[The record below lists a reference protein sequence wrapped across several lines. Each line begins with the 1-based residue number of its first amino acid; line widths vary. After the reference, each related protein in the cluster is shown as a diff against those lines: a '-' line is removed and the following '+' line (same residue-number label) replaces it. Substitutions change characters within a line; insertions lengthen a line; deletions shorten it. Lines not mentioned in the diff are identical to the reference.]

1 MQQAAK
7 AEAKVM
13 QALTKYLPQGS
24 RVLLAVS
31 GGADS
36 MALALAAAQLREND
50 YFETFVLHVEHGLR
64 GAEALQDAE
73 LVQNFC
79 HEHNLPY
86 NCHHVDVAAY
96 ADANGLSTESAARKL
111 RYAALQDEAVRLK
124 TDYIV
129 TAHHA
134 DDQAET
140 VLLKLLRGT
149 SAAGLSGMSHVH
161 GNIIR
166 PFLELSRA
174 DLVEFCDAFHVK
186 YCHDSSNDDV
196 AYTRNR
202 IRREL
207 LPYLEQRF
215 NPSVRQTLIQTA
227 TLLSE
232 DEAYFDKLVQ
242 AAISRRVQQNGNEVI
257 LEVTGWGDM
266 PAPVRKR
273 LLRACYFMAGAND
286 NNDLS
291 YRQTNAMD
299 AMCLK
304 GDSGKRLN
312 LTGRITAS
320 YAYEKLQLAYEQG
333 KNTVGQKDSAQF
345 TVQIAV
351 PAEKTAVTVP
361 GGVVELTSV
370 CGSFS
375 EVLKKY
381 ADGDMQLLLKCHLL
395 LYPMELL
402 NDSLTLRHR
411 CSGDRF
417 SPYGGAG
424 SKKLK
429 DYFIDKK
436 VPRTERDKKL
446 LLCCGDK
453 ILGIFTVAVGAW
465 KQSAYQRW
473 LLAKYT
479 EQGSANDE

>member
-31 GGADS
+31 GGVDS

-111 RYAALQDEAVRLK
+111 RYTALQDEAARLK

-174 DLVEFCDAFHVK
+174 DLVEFCNAFNVK

-215 NPSVRQTLIQTA
+215 NPSVRQALIQTA
-227 TLLSE
+227 ALLSE

-242 AAISRRVQQNGNEVI
+242 NEISRRVQKNGNEVV
-257 LEVTGWGDM
+257 LVTAGWGDV

-273 LLRACYFMAGAND
+273 LLRACYFMMGGSE
-286 NNDLS
+286 LS
-291 YRQTNAMD
+291 YRQTNAID

-320 YAYEKLQLAYEQG
+320 YAYDKLQLACEQG
-333 KNTVGQKDSAQF
+333 KNNAAQKGSAHF
-345 TVQIAV
+345 AVQIDV
-351 PAEKTAVTVP
+351 PAEKTAITVP
-361 GGVVELTSV
+361 GGVVELISV

-381 ADGDMQLLLKCHLL
+381 ADGSMQLLLKRHLL

-402 NDSLTLRHR
+402 NGSLTLRHR

-436 VPRTERDKKL
+436 VSRTERDKKL
-446 LLCCGDK
+446 LLCCGDT
-453 ILGIFTVAVGAW
+453 ILGIFTVAAGAW
-465 KQSAYQRW
+465 KQGVYQKW